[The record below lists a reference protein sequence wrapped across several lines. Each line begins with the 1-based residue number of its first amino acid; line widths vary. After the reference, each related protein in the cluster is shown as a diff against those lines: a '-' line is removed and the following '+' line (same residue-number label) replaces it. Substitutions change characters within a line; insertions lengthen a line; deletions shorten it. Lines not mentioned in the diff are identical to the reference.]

1 MKNKIPRNT
10 QQLLFNTVIIEAHDG
25 NNDLIGTG
33 TSFIVSDTYAGKEE
47 LFLVTNKHVIEG
59 ATIGYIQF
67 TEIENDM
74 PQIGKI
80 FPVRIDGFQSLF
92 FLHPNT
98 AVDIAVMPIS
108 WQLDLIQK
116 DNVKAYLSKIDTNI
130 FISEDELNEFDV
142 TREVIFVGYPNGLFD
157 EINYTPIVRT
167 GTIATPIQFDFS
179 GEPVFIIDASVFPGS
194 SGSPV
199 FSYDRT
205 LDSGFTNIKL
215 LGIISAVFT
224 QEDNGSIIL
233 VPAPTQMMPLV
244 EFKHMIDLG
253 VVYKSKLI
261 KETINLCF
269 QNMVYKNGH
278 GS

>member
-1 MKNKIPRNT
+1 MKNKIPKNT
-10 QQLLFNTVIIEAHDG
+10 QQLLFNTVIIEAHDI
-25 NNDLIGTG
+25 NNALIGSG
-33 TSFIVSDTYAGKEE
+33 TSFIVSDIYNNNEE
-47 LFLVTNKHVIEG
+47 LFLVTNKHVIDG
-59 ATIGYIQF
+59 AAIGYITF
-67 TEIENDM
+67 TEIENDS

-80 FPVRIDGFQSLF
+80 FPVRIDGFESLF
-92 FLHPNT
+92 FGHPDPD
-98 AVDIAVMPIS
+98 VDIAVMPIS

-116 DNVKAYLSKIDTNI
+116 DNVKAYLSKINTSI
-130 FISEDELNEFDV
+130 FISEAELDEFDV

-157 EINYTPIVRT
+157 ETNFTPIVRT

-179 GEPVFIIDASVFPGS
+179 GEPIFIIDASVFPGS

-205 LDSGFTNIKL
+205 LDNGFTNIKL

-224 QEDNGSIIL
+224 QEDNGSIRL

-253 VVYKSKLI
+253 IVYKAKLI
-261 KETINLCF
+261 KETIDLCF
-269 QNMVYKNGH
+269 LSMKPKNGH
-278 GS
+278 ST